1 MDETTSSVDVKTDAA
16 IQKSIRQCFEGSTL
30 IVIAHRLRTLVDFDR
45 IFVLESGKVMEH
57 GSPRELLLR
66 RGAFWE
72 LVQDSS
78 DKVTIEQ
85 SIHSSSWL

>member
-30 IVIAHRLRTLVDFDR
+30 VLITHRLRTLVDFDK
-45 IFVLESGKVMEH
+45 IFVLEAGIIIGH
-57 GSPRELLLR
+57 GSPRDLLLQ
-66 RGAFWE
+66 RGAFWK
-72 LVQDSS
+72 LIQDSG

-85 SIHSSSWL
+85 SIDNSSRL